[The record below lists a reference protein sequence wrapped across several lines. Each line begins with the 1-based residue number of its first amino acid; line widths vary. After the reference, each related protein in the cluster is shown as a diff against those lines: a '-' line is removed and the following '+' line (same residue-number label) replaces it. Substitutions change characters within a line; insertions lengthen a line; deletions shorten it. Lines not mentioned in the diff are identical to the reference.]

1 MMASKKSNYLSF
13 LIYVA
18 TKENWCVD
26 YACTTC
32 GGQLYRRRLSK
43 LSRPE
48 LVEQL
53 MSLPDS
59 FVNAR
64 PHRQALLF
72 AMYASVESNFY
83 ILLNEFGDTPIARFL
98 ENAIRIEK
106 ERKENAKHRIEQ
118 EQLEKK
124 LKDKARAQKNI
135 WGAVKRKDIPA
146 INSLM
151 LKGVNLNQ
159 KGLNGLMLKDE
170 IGKLGV
176 IC

>member
-1 MMASKKSNYLSF
+1 MTISKKSNYLSF

-32 GGQLYRRRLSK
+32 GGQLYRRSLSK
-43 LSRPE
+43 LSRSE

-53 MSLPDS
+53 MSLPES

-64 PHRQALLF
+64 SHRQALLF
-72 AMYASVESNFY
+72 AMYASVQSNFY
-83 ILLNEFGDTPIARFL
+83 VLLNEFGDSPIARFL

-106 ERKENAKHRIEQ
+106 ERKENTKLRIEQ
-118 EQLEKK
+118 EQLERK

-135 WGAVKRKDIPA
+135 WGAVKRKDITA
-146 INSLM
+146 IKAMIS
-151 LKGVNLNQ
+151 
-159 KGLNGLMLKDE
+159 KGLDSIEVDSNGEILKDQLAK
-170 IGKLGV
+170 IGL
-176 IC
+176 

>member
-1 MMASKKSNYLSF
+1 MTMSKKVNYLSF

-32 GGQLYRRRLSK
+32 CGQLYRRSLSK
-43 LSRPE
+43 LSRSE

-53 MSLPDS
+53 MSLSES

-64 PHRQALLF
+64 SHRQALLF
-72 AMYASVESNFY
+72 AMYASVQSNFY
-83 ILLNEFGDTPIARFL
+83 VLLSEFGDSPIARFL

-106 ERKENAKHRIEQ
+106 ERKENTNLRREQ
-118 EQLEKK
+118 EQLERK

-135 WGAVKRKDIPA
+135 WGAVKRKDIAA
-146 INSLM
+146 IKAM
-151 LKGVNLNQ
+151 MDKGINLNQ
-159 KGLNGLMLKDE
+159 VNDKGILLIEQIKR
-170 IGKLGV
+170 IGG
-176 IC
+176 IT